1 MISHTV
7 LSVFASCCLD
17 RQSREDSGF
26 DFRISA
32 YSLIL
37 NFVMQQGVSELRF
50 KKKKKKKKKEKKIQ
64 TLVKS
69 KYCVITG
76 LCGSVGCA
84 FDW

>member
-1 MISHTV
+1 MCEDLDQHV
-7 LSVFASCCLD
+7 LSVFAGCCLD

-50 KKKKKKKKKEKKIQ
+50 KKKKKKKKKYK
-64 TLVKS
+64 LWS
-69 KYCVITG
+69 KANIV
-76 LCGSVGCA
+76 
-84 FDW
+84 